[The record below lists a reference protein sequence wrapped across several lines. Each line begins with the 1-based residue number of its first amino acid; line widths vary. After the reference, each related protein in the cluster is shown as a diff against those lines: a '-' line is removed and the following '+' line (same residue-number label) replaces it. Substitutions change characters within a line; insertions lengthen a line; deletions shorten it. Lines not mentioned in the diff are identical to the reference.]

1 MSDLQRYIVEEWAE
15 DYREGRL
22 HRREFLRRTAL
33 MAGGTA
39 LALPVLRILGVAA
52 SADEV
57 AEAAAGAPLLA
68 VQPPGVTVPPDDPAL
83 EGGMIQFAAGGV
95 SVQAYLARPKGQ
107 PPVPGVVV
115 IHENR
120 GLLEHFKDVAR
131 RLAKTGYAAL
141 AVDLASHEGGTARF
155 ADSAQVTAILGR
167 TPPEQLVAMLNAGV
181 RQLQGLSSVRRD
193 RVGAM
198 GFCRTHAS
206 TRGFRPY
213 VKRCSARTSCMR
225 S

>member
-68 VQPPGVTVPPDDPAL
+68 VQLPGVTVPPDDPAL
-83 EGGMIQFAAGGV
+83 EGGMIQFAAGSV

-131 RLAKTGYAAL
+131 RLAKAGYVAL

-155 ADSAQVTAILGR
+155 ADSPRSRPSWAALRPNSWWPCSTPECVSCKDCLQCAGTASARWVSAGHTHQRGDSGR
-167 TPPEQLVAMLNAGV
+167 T
-181 RQLQGLSSVRRD
+181 
-193 RVGAM
+193 
-198 GFCRTHAS
+198 
-206 TRGFRPY
+206 
-213 VKRCSARTSCMR
+213 
-225 S
+225 